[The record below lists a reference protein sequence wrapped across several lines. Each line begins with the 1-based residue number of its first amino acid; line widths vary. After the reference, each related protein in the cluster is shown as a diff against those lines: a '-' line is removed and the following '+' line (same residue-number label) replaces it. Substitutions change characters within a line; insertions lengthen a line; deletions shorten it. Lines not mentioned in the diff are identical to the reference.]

1 MKMPHLG
8 MRVPHPGIP
17 MPFIAAV
24 AGIAFVAST
33 AVFAQDEPQFS
44 TWAKVESSDAA
55 KKYFEQIKKG
65 EFGAES
71 KAFLERVALP
81 QLAVEGNR
89 KQIERIR
96 RRMRDMLLN
105 EKTTEAAALD
115 QAAKT
120 SVDWLV
126 AQARNPQADA
136 VVRVNAVLLV
146 GDIRGRDG
154 RPWSGALGPLATVMG
169 DASLPAGVRV
179 AAAAGLAK
187 HIDATKA
194 AGTPDPTLVQAASK
208 PLLAVIA
215 SPASAADGVAGD
227 WLISRALDM
236 LPTVAAKSTPEVA
249 ASLVAILADGG
260 RPIDVRVRAAAALG
274 ATATAAS
281 NIDAGAAVARV
292 RSLATEAL
300 KTDITLAAER
310 ALTARMSG
318 QPMMQ
323 TVAPGFEGAMQ
334 PGFPGA
340 GGEFGTGGVT
350 VDDPIDSLV
359 VRRDAW
365 RLMTLAT
372 AVATADGAAGLA
384 SLLTDDAATRAK
396 KIALVLR
403 ESALALEQSPD
414 AGSMKQS
421 LTAIEQ
427 LGQAAGSRPAAA
439 TKPAAAP
446 ANEPAVGTD
455 PFSTGN

>member
-1 MKMPHLG
+1 MKTPRPDMVWSRSG
-8 MRVPHPGIP
+8 FS

-33 AVFAQDEPQFS
+33 SAFAQDEPQFS
-44 TWAKVESSDAA
+44 SWAKVESSDAA
-55 KKYFEQIKKG
+55 KKYFEQVKKG
-65 EFGAES
+65 EFNAES

-81 QLAVEGNR
+81 QLAVDGNR

-115 QAAKT
+115 QAAT
-120 SVDWLV
+120 TAVEWLV
-126 AQARNPQADA
+126 AQARNPQANA

-154 RPWSGALGPLATVMG
+154 RPWSGAIGSLATVMG
-169 DASLPAGVRV
+169 DATLPAGVRV

-187 HIDATKA
+187 HIDATRA
-194 AGTPDPTLVQAASK
+194 AGTPDPTVVQAVSK

-215 SPASAADGVAGD
+215 APASAADGAAGD

-281 NIDAGAAVARV
+281 NIDSGAAVATI
-292 RSLATEAL
+292 RSLAAEAL
-300 KTDITLAAER
+300 KTDITVAAER

-318 QPMMQ
+318 QPMMP
-323 TVAPGFEGAMQ
+323 TASPMFEGGVQ

-340 GGEFGTGGVT
+340 GGEFGAGGVT

-372 AVATADGAAGLA
+372 AVSTSDGSAGLA

-403 ESALALEQSPD
+403 ESALALDQSPD
-414 AGSMKQS
+414 AGSMKQA

-427 LGQAAGSRPAAA
+427 LGQAAGPRTPAA
-439 TKPAAAP
+439 TKPTVPP
-446 ANEPAVGTD
+446 ATEPAVGAD